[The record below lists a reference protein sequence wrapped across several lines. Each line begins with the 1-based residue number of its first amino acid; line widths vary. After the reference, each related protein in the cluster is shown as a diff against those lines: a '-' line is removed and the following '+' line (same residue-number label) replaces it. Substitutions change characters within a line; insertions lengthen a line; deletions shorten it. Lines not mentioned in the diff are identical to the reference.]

1 MKALVVRILDAGV
14 FKDPRR
20 SRSQDKMVDING
32 KTSRYDKR
40 SRLSTPYLQVSS
52 GALSYKHVANLL
64 RVLFGQRPVP
74 TIRNVHESF
83 TGDPY
88 YEKLAKKTR
97 IKIETPI
104 ISREKYPSTY
114 PEEILTTTKSIKDS
128 WQTSTRPYYLDN
140 NYVQIKGGLLY
151 PDRLKRFLGDELYNK
166 FKKLVSKFGS
176 YRTITE
182 AIELLNKNKNN
193 SEVIAFC
200 NECKKEKKTSLANMI
215 LNTNVVSIT
224 IHAATVGTSNLNTL
238 MVLGSP
244 EIIEKFRAI
253 LYVPVED
260 SDIEK
265 IKQATGIATFLEGGY
280 AFVDGIEDWS
290 ELLEIDTVETVE
302 GKYVSD

>member
-1 MKALVVRILDAGV
+1 
-14 FKDPRR
+14 
-20 SRSQDKMVDING
+20 
-32 KTSRYDKR
+32 
-40 SRLSTPYLQVSS
+40 
-52 GALSYKHVANLL
+52 
-64 RVLFGQRPVP
+64 
-74 TIRNVHESF
+74 
-83 TGDPY
+83 
-88 YEKLAKKTR
+88 
-97 IKIETPI
+97 
-104 ISREKYPSTY
+104 
-114 PEEILTTTKSIKDS
+114 
-128 WQTSTRPYYLDN
+128 
-140 NYVQIKGGLLY
+140 
-151 PDRLKRFLGDELYNK
+151 
-166 FKKLVSKFGS
+166 
-176 YRTITE
+176 
-182 AIELLNKNKNN
+182 
-193 SEVIAFC
+193 
-200 NECKKEKKTSLANMI
+200 MI